1 MVVGLHGEQKS
12 SVLITGGTSGLGLE
26 IAQHYIKLGYKTV
39 IFSKNKK
46 LLKKILA
53 IMKLCNLH

>member
-1 MVVGLHGEQKS
+1 MSKS
-12 SVLITGGTSGLGLE
+12 QVVLITGGTSGLGLE

-53 IMKLCNLH
+53 IIEMLMQFALI